1 MWVQILVHPTH
12 GIEYY
17 SVWGRPSPFI
27 TNPWLR
33 PASQTQFRPQ
43 LFSLPVSQPLPLTWI
58 LGPHSMAVS
67 SLGGFWL
74 RITWAFNYS
83 WWIIF
88 TGMIDD
94 SSSQADFIP
103 LLGLPPY
110 FLHLPLLQHPSPNL
124 VGLRISGEIPFS
136 EVGFFKN
143 QLSLYSIW
151 VSLENIPALTL
162 QHFVSVW
169 LIRNNRAWNVL
180 YIKFQIREWKH
191 FKKNKKDWIMWALWK
206 LFSGAI

>member
-1 MWVQILVHPTH
+1 MGLVTVLANCNETPGGVFMWVQMLVHPTH

-17 SVWGRPSPFI
+17 SVWDHPSLFI
-27 TNPWLR
+27 TNPWLK

-83 WWIIF
+83 WWVIF

-103 LLGLPPY
+103 LLGFPPY
-110 FLHLPLLQHPSPNL
+110 FLHLPLASTP
-124 VGLRISGEIPFS
+124 IPQS
-136 EVGFFKN
+136 RWTSKIRRNTIQWSGFF
-143 QLSLYSIW
+143 
-151 VSLENIPALTL
+151 
-162 QHFVSVW
+162 
-169 LIRNNRAWNVL
+169 
-180 YIKFQIREWKH
+180 
-191 FKKNKKDWIMWALWK
+191 
-206 LFSGAI
+206 